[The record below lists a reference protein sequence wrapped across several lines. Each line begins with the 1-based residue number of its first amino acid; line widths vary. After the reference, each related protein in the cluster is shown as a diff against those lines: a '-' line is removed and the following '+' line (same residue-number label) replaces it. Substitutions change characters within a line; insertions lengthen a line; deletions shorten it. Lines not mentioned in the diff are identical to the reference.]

1 MADKRAD
8 TRKRRACSYADE
20 QAEGRGD
27 SKQAGSRASDTQYG
41 TIGKHR
47 A

>member
-8 TRKRRACSYADE
+8 IRKRRACSYADKQE
-20 QAEGRGD
+20 EGRRD
-27 SKQAGSRASDTQYG
+27 SKQDGSRSSATQDG

>member
-8 TRKRRACSYADE
+8 IRKRRACSYADK

-27 SKQAGSRASDTQYG
+27 SKQAGSRASATQDG
-41 TIGKHR
+41 TIGKRR